1 MAETRATDTEE
12 PLERFKPTSGMFVGW
27 LGVVLAVLVVIYVAV
42 EARSLEGLRVALA
55 ALLAGVVVWMTQI
68 RPRATAYRDHLVL
81 HGSVRDVTVP
91 YALIDDV
98 VLGQTL
104 NIWVGG
110 KRLVCV
116 GIGRSLGM
124 DVRGKARSHG
134 TGLFGTGRVA
144 GMDLTPGGTPPPRAP
159 AVAYHEFVVDRIRDL
174 VAASSR
180 RPRGEGSLAVRR
192 RWAVP
197 ELATLGVLAVALLI
211 ALLV

>member
-1 MAETRATDTEE
+1 MTGTRATEAEE

-27 LGVVLAVLVVIYVAV
+27 LGVVFALLVVVYVLVDAH
-42 EARSLEGLRVALA
+42 SLEGLRVALA
-55 ALLAGVVVWMTQI
+55 AVLAAVVVWVTQI
-68 RPRATAYRDHLVL
+68 RPRVTAYRDHLVL

-91 YALIDDV
+91 YALVDDV

-124 DVRGKARSHG
+124 DVRGTARSHG
-134 TGLFGTGRVA
+134 TGLFGMGRVT
-144 GMDLTPGGTPPPRAP
+144 GLDLTPGGTPPPRTP
-159 AVAYHEFVVDRIRDL
+159 SVAYHEFVVDRLRDL

-180 RPRGEGSLAVRR
+180 RPRGDEPLAVQR

-197 ELATLGVLAVALLI
+197 ELVTLGVLAVALLV